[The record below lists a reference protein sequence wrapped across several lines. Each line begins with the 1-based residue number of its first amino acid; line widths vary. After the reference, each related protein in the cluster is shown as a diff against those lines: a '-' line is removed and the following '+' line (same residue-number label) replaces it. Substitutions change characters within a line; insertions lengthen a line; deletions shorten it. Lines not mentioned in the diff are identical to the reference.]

1 KRDEKTRTLRYRNM
15 TLETE
20 NGALEPS
27 SIKKINHNEV
37 LDIRPDGFRTV
48 TLEEQYKY
56 RDKIHRVQEKM
67 RAKFFGR
74 GEKIHNLGQLLGI
87 SINPPDPVEEPEG
100 KIVPFEEVERTI
112 TQLVEHLEKGL
123 EVIRVHMAM
132 AS

>member
-1 KRDEKTRTLRYRNM
+1 M